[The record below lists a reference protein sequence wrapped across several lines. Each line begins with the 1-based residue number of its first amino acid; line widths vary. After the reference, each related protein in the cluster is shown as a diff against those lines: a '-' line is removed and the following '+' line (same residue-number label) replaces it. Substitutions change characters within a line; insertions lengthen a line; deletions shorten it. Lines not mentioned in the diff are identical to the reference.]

1 MRIIGAEF
9 RKLFTSRL
17 FVICLVLFLVIN
29 SVGFYFMSAND
40 GAYEYELSISDE
52 YKAELEKY
60 LEMDTE
66 TAKAELILM
75 QEAYQIA
82 STLNSSS
89 SSGMDAEYIETVIEN
104 YKAESPEAFVKAQE
118 IISDGFSVEKLTA
131 INLLANKFDYIEQYK
146 VFVQEM
152 QARADSQLKFSIFS
166 KSGTFAYNNI
176 AKTPSDFEELKDTEI
191 TPGFDLGLKFAT
203 TFELTDYLTLFL
215 VVLVCI
221 TLFAMEREKGLTIL
235 VKSTPMGRT
244 ETLFAKLFV
253 TAITVSGFAILYYVS
268 ILLTSEF
275 AFGLG
280 DLSRSIQSVPEYMN
294 CNLKVSVFEY
304 LCLWVVQ
311 KVLTLCAVSMVFALL
326 FTLIKS
332 TNITYIVLA
341 LFLGAEFACFNF
353 IDALAPF
360 NHLKY
365 INVFYFLSGN
375 GLFGSYLNLN
385 FFTKPVNVL
394 WTYLGFLLL
403 CFCMCTVASALAF
416 SKQNQFGVKNP
427 FTKYADKIRGKIH
440 IFSHNSTVF
449 GGECFKHYIS
459 SKVVLVLLVLLLF
472 AYGNF
477 TDDISITYS
486 SGADVAYA
494 AYMNELQGEVT
505 QEKEEFLQ
513 NEQSYFDSLYLEIE
527 TINSD
532 TTLTDDE
539 KSMKIMAVENIL
551 DTRGKGFE
559 KVMLQYSTITF
570 VGDEL
575 GITPHFIN
583 ENIGTRLMANSAREW
598 NYFALL
604 LVLSVFTLSS
614 VFAYEHKREMSK
626 LISATQK
633 GKGRLFF
640 SKFSV
645 ATITYIVIY
654 ILLYL
659 PYMVNFIKTFGTNI
673 FSEPLVFLEGFA
685 GLGNDMSIFSALILE
700 NIAHIFIGIA
710 AVSFILLMSEKLKS
724 TVTAMTVSTAVT
736 LIPCLLIYFDSSL
749 RIFALFQ
756 NGRLWMLTLIIIMS
770 AIILVSLLIYNFI
783 TFTGISLRR
792 FKYETGNK

>member
-17 FVICLVLFLVIN
+17 FVICLVLFLMIN

-40 GAYEYELSISDE
+40 EMHKYELSISEE
-52 YKAELEKY
+52 YNTELEKY
-60 LEMDTE
+60 LAMDE
-66 TAKAELILM
+66 DTAKAEIKLM
-75 QEAYQIA
+75 QQAYQIA
-82 STLNSSS
+82 SNLNSTSS
-89 SSGMDAEYIETVIEN
+89 SDVDAEYMESIIER
-104 YKAESPEAFVKAQE
+104 YKAESPEAFEKAQK
-118 IISDGFSVEKLTA
+118 IIEAGFSADSFTA
-131 INLLANKFDYIEQYK
+131 INIIANKFDYIDQYE
-146 VFVQEM
+146 VFVNEM
-152 QARADSQLKFSIFS
+152 ESRADAQLRFSIFS
-166 KSGTFAYNNI
+166 KPGTFAYNNI
-176 AKTPSDFEELKDTEI
+176 AKTPSDFERLKRIEI
-191 TPGFDLGLKFAT
+191 TPGFDLGLKLAT
-203 TFELTDYLTLFL
+203 TFELTDYLVLFL

-221 TLFAMEREKGLTIL
+221 TLFSIEREKGLTIL

-253 TAITVSGFAILYYVS
+253 TAVTVVCFGVVYYASTLLVS
-268 ILLTSEF
+268 EIS
-275 AFGLG
+275 FGLG
-280 DLSRSIQSVPEYMN
+280 DLSRSIQSVPEFMN
-294 CNLKVSVFEY
+294 CNLKITVFEY

-311 KVLTLCAVSMVFALL
+311 KVLTLCAVSMMFALL

-341 LFLGAEFACFNF
+341 VLLGVQFVCFNF
-353 IDALAPF
+353 IDPLAPL
-360 NHLKY
+360 NHFKY

-375 GLFGSYLNLN
+375 GLLGSYLNLN
-385 FFTKPVNVL
+385 FVTKPVNVL
-394 WTYLGFLLL
+394 WTYLGFLIL
-403 CFCMCTVASALAF
+403 CFGACTVASALAF
-416 SKQNQFGVKNP
+416 SKQNQFSVKTHLGK
-427 FTKYADKIRGKIH
+427 FTDNIRRRIN
-440 IFSHNSTVF
+440 IFSHNTTVF

-459 SKVVLVLLVLLLF
+459 SKAILVLLVLLFF

-559 KVMLQYSTITF
+559 KVMLQYSTITW
-570 VGDEL
+570 VGEEL
-575 GITPHFIN
+575 GITPYFIN

-614 VFAYEHKREMSK
+614 LFAYEHKREMSK

-640 SKFSV
+640 AKLSV
-645 ATITYIVIY
+645 ATITYTVIY

-659 PYMVNFIKTFGTNI
+659 PYMVNFIKTFGITI

-685 GLGNDMSIFSALILE
+685 GLGNDMNIFSALILE
-700 NIAHIFIGIA
+700 NLTHIFIGIA
-710 AVSFILLMSEKLKS
+710 AMSFILLMSEKLKS

-756 NGRLWMLTLIIIMS
+756 NGKLWMLTLIIIMS
-770 AIILVSLLIYNFI
+770 AIISILLLIYNFI

-792 FKYETGNK
+792 FKYET